1 MSTKKYLSYDKLT
14 EYDALI
20 KTKIDEGDSSV
31 LESAK
36 SYTDGEYENVLSEA
50 TAYVDN
56 QIETHSHTSIL
67 EINAGLEQK
76 FWRGTKLEY
85 DSIEV
90 KSDDTIYIITDS
102 TSGAVTGSGDMM
114 ADVYDPQCKA
124 TDIFAYVDE
133 KVADKSDADHTHDD
147 YATTVYVDD
156 NFVRK
161 SEIGENGELDL
172 SIYETKEDAS
182 DKLEEAKTYTDE
194 QIALI
199 PTPDVSGQINA
210 HDTSD
215 TAHSNIRVLIDS
227 VSESIPEALS
237 ELTED
242 STHRTVT
249 DAEKSTWNAKSDFSG
264 SYNDL
269 TDKPSI
275 PSIEGLASVT
285 YVDTELE
292 KKSDSDHKHDG
303 VYETVGTAQTKADA
317 ALESAKSYADGIKND
332 LLNGAGEAYDTLKE
346 LGELIDENQD
356 AIEALEI
363 VATGKA
369 DKDHTHDIYE
379 TKENSQT
386 RYDEIINAKAD
397 WNQNDETA
405 IDYIKNR
412 PFYTISSGGSNA
424 IVENVN
430 FSIVEEYGYDGFPTN
445 FILEE
450 SKIYEVVINDVSYT
464 CEGKR
469 LDAHICLGDYSLSW
483 GESKNDEEPFLIE
496 YYPSDYDT
504 ACCFTAI
511 DIGEYTVSIYES
523 GGASGETV
531 VKIPEKYLPDTVAT
545 VTYVDE
551 QIALIPTPDVSG
563 QINAHNEDTNAH
575 ADIRTAI
582 DTLGNEVDGKLS
594 GKADSAH
601 NHVIDDITNLQS
613 AFYGVWQQTTAR
625 EIDEALDAGKVV
637 FMKAGGAL
645 IPLSFIPDRSI
656 ISYYEFRAAE
666 PAAMTDYANP
676 FGYATRLYRILRD
689 PNDLDTLIYDVS
701 FPGNVTFSI
710 PGHIHTA
717 REIDDGILS
726 SDRLPTVPVTKGG
739 TGATTA
745 AAARTNLDVYS
756 KTDVDNALNE
766 CVNNITSIK
775 ETNKNLEQ
783 KFWRGTQAEYDAIE
797 TKDNST
803 MYIITDEGN
812 DDSGSGAVIGN
823 MQSSVYDPQGK
834 ATDIFAYIDAKIAEA
849 IGTAIGGSY

>member
-1 MSTKKYLSYDKLT
+1 MAKKYLSLDRLT

-20 KTKIDEGDSSV
+20 KAKIDEGDVS
-31 LESAK
+31 
-36 SYTDGEYENVLSEA
+36 
-50 TAYVDN
+50 
-56 QIETHSHTSIL
+56 
-67 EINAGLEQK
+67 
-76 FWRGTKLEY
+76 
-85 DSIEV
+85 
-90 KSDDTIYIITDS
+90 
-102 TSGAVTGSGDMM
+102 
-114 ADVYDPQCKA
+114 
-124 TDIFAYVDE
+124 
-133 KVADKSDADHTHDD
+133 
-147 YATTVYVDD
+147 
-156 NFVRK
+156 
-161 SEIGENGELDL
+161 
-172 SIYETKEDAS
+172 
-182 DKLEEAKTYTDE
+182 AKTYAD
-194 QIALI
+194 
-199 PTPDVSGQINA
+199 SG
-210 HDTSD
+210 D
-215 TAHSNIRVLIDS
+215 TATLD
-227 VSESIPEALS
+227 
-237 ELTED
+237 T
-242 STHRTVT
+242 
-249 DAEKSTWNAKSDFSG
+249 AK
-264 SYNDL
+264 
-269 TDKPSI
+269 
-275 PSIEGLASVT
+275 A
-285 YVDTELE
+285 
-292 KKSDSDHKHDG
+292 
-303 VYETVGTAQTKADA
+303 
-317 ALESAKSYADGIKND
+317 YADNAANTVKDD

-346 LGELIDENQD
+346 LGNLIDENVD
-356 AIEALEI
+356 AIEALET

-379 TKENSQT
+379 TKENAQI
-386 RYDEIINAKAD
+386 RYDAITNAKADWNQNDEAALDYIKNRPFYDGVSKQVVEVDGNSLENQTLTFTNGYIGEFLLQLFGIYDVGFGEVGTKYCVVWDGVEYDCVCFANGDGFPAMGGIENGCPFMFVYHDWWIMRAYSYDLDGNQETGTTTHTISVYVKSESVVKIPEKYLPEVYASKEYVDEFINNSVAD

-412 PFYTISSGGSNA
+412 PFYTISSDGSNA

-450 SKIYEVVINDVSYT
+450 AKIYEVVINDVSYT

-582 DTLGNEVDGKLS
+582 DTLGSEVDGKLS

-645 IPLSFIPDRSI
+645 IPLSYIPDRSTT
-656 ISYYEFRAAE
+656 SYYEFRAAE
-666 PAAMTDYANP
+666 PAAMTDYDNP

-710 PGHIHTA
+710 PGHKHTA

-745 AAARTNLDVYS
+745 EAARTNLDVYS
-756 KTDVDNALNE
+756 KAEVDSALTNKSDTSHSHNDLYYTEAEIDEQLLVFNDRIIATEENTITDVINIFTPADAGKFL
-766 CVNNITSIK
+766 CVAEDGSIK
-775 ETNKNLEQ
+775 AVA
-783 KFWRGTQAEYDAIE
+783 F
-797 TKDNST
+797 
-803 MYIITDEGN
+803 TDVSEV
-812 DDSGSGAVIGN
+812 GA
-823 MQSSVYDPQGK
+823 
-834 ATDIFAYIDAKIAEA
+834 
-849 IGTAIGGSY
+849 